1 MYNTGLACGVN
12 VAPFIALPFMIM
24 FIAMGGLFAVSV
36 LLFKIF
42 LWWRVFSKTGYSGA
56 FSLLILAPFGT
67 LIMLCVLAFSQW
79 PISKQPK
86 QQV

>member
-1 MYNTGLACGVN
+1 MYNNVGLAY
-12 VAPFIALPFMIM
+12 ADASPFIALPFMIM
-24 FIAMGGLFAVSV
+24 FIMIGGLFAVSM

-42 LWWRVFSKTGYSGA
+42 LWWRVFSKTGYNGA

-86 QQV
+86 Q

>member
-1 MYNTGLACGVN
+1 MGPACGAN
-12 VAPFIALPFMIM
+12 VAPFIALPFMM
-24 FIAMGGLFAVSV
+24 LFFVMLGLSITAV

-42 LWWRVFSKTGYSGA
+42 LWWRVFSKTGYNGA

-86 QQV
+86 QQ

>member
-1 MYNTGLACGVN
+1 MYCMALACG
-12 VAPFIALPFMIM
+12 ADAASFIALPFMM
-24 FIAMGGLFAVSV
+24 LFFVMLGLSITAV

-42 LWWRVFSKTGYSGA
+42 LWLRVFSKTGYSGA

>member
-1 MYNTGLACGVN
+1 MYCMALACG
-12 VAPFIALPFMIM
+12 ADAASFIALPFMIM
-24 FIAMGGLFAVSV
+24 FIMLGGLFAVSV

-86 QQV
+86 Q